1 MDCVAGS
8 RGRYQSGMKTSVIAR
23 RVSVPALALALWLAP
38 AAALAQDESAEAE
51 AAETGDAPQ
60 PIATETTVGEVY
72 TPADFTRF
80 APRNALDMLNQ
91 VPGFQ
96 LQQQQDDARGLGQAS
111 GNVLINGERLASKSD
126 TVVTQLSRVSADRVV
141 RIEIVD
147 GATFGIPGLSGQ
159 VANVITTGG
168 AISGRFEYR
177 AVWRPK
183 YARPSYGGG
192 EVSVTGTSGNIE
204 WTGAYSHGTGRGGAG
219 GGRGTFIYDG
229 AGNLVETHETLLWF
243 KGEFPQLSGRMKWNV
258 PGGTIVNLSATGGLN
273 LTKFNDDEYRVP
285 VAGVPVFRDFLNVD
299 NGYFYDFSGDVD
311 FALGPGRLKLIGIER
326 FNQSDGPAT
335 SFFIYDDG
343 STTTGSRFW
352 TDNKSGERIARAEY
366 RWDMLG
372 GNWQLDGEAAFNRL
386 DRIATFGPLLANG
399 EFDNQ
404 PFAGGT
410 GGVTEDRY
418 ETILTHNR
426 TLASGLTMQ
435 LGAGGEYSQIAQ
447 SGPGGLT
454 REFWRPKGSL
464 TLAWTAQP
472 GLDLSLKLART
483 VGQLSFGAFLA
494 TADLQNN
501 NNNAGNVRLVPQQA
515 WEADLE
521 LKKNLGAWGSATLR
535 GYGRLIEDYIDIIPV
550 PGGESLGNID
560 GTARLLGLAANAT
573 INFDPVGWKG
583 AKITTGMNYEATSL
597 PDPLTGE
604 DRAFS
609 NHRRFR
615 NDTTLRWDVPQS
627 DWAMGLGFN
636 ATEIEPY
643 YRLFETGRNWEG
655 KIYTFGFIENK
666 DVFGLTVNLNVFNL
680 TSGHS
685 YNERFVYTG
694 LRDRSPLLFV
704 EDTENDV
711 STIYRIQVKGSF

>member
-1 MDCVAGS
+1 
-8 RGRYQSGMKTSVIAR
+8 MKTTVIAGR
-23 RVSVPALALALWLAP
+23 ASASALALAFLLAP
-38 AAALAQDESAEAE
+38 VTASAQDEGTETE
-51 AAETGDAPQ
+51 TGETGDAP
-60 PIATETTVGEVY
+60 PPVATETLVGEVY
-72 TPADFTRF
+72 TPADFVRF

-96 LQQQQDDARGLGQAS
+96 LQFQEEARGLGQAS
-111 GNVLINGERLASKSD
+111 ENVLINGARLASKSD
-126 TVVTQLSRVSADRVV
+126 TVVTQLSRISADRVV

-177 AVWRPK
+177 AVARPQ

-192 EVSVTGTSGNIE
+192 EISVTGTSGNVE
-204 WTGAYSHGTGRGGAG
+204 WTAAYSHGTGRGGAG

-229 AGNLVETHETLLWF
+229 DGNLIETHETLLWF
-243 KGEFPQLSGRMKWNV
+243 KGEFPRLSGRMKWNV
-258 PGGTIVNLSATGGLN
+258 PGGTIVNLSATGALN
-273 LTKFNDDEYRVP
+273 YTRFNDDEYRVP
-285 VAGVPVFRDFLNVD
+285 VAGTPVLRDFLNVD
-299 NGYFYDFSGDVD
+299 NGYSYDFSGDVD
-311 FALGPGRLKLIGIER
+311 FAFGPGRLKLIGIER

-335 SFFIYDDG
+335 SFFVPDDG
-343 STTTGSRFW
+343 SPTTGSRFW
-352 TDNKSGERIARAEY
+352 TDSESGERIARAEY

-372 GNWQLDGEAAFNRL
+372 GNWQLDAEAAFNRL
-386 DRIATFGPLLANG
+386 DRIATFGLLMPNG

-404 PFAGGT
+404 PFPGGT

-418 ETILTHNR
+418 ESILTHNR
-426 TLASGLTMQ
+426 TLAAGLTMQ
-435 LGAGGEYSQIAQ
+435 LGAGGEYSKIAQ

-521 LKKNLGAWGSATLR
+521 LKKNLGAWGSMTLR

-550 PGGESLGNID
+550 PGGESLGNIE
-560 GTARLLGLAANAT
+560 GTARLLGISGNAT
-573 INFDPVGWKG
+573 INLDPLGWKG
-583 AKITTGMNYEATSL
+583 AKITTSTRYDATSL
-597 PDPLTGE
+597 PDPLTGA
-604 DRAFS
+604 DRPFS
-609 NHRRFR
+609 SHNYFNH
-615 NDTTLRWDVPQS
+615 NTSLRWDVPDS
-627 DWAMGLGFN
+627 DWAIGAGFQSSLN
-636 ATEIEPY
+636 ERY
-643 YRLFETGRNWEG
+643 VRLFETGQSYEG
-655 KIYTFGFIENK
+655 PVYTSAFIEHK
-666 DVFGLTVNLNVFNL
+666 DVFGLTVNFNVFNL
-680 TSGHS
+680 TAGEN
-685 YNERFVYTG
+685 YIERIVYTG
-694 LRDRSPLLFV
+694 LRDRSPVLFV
-704 EDTENDV
+704 EDTRNDI
-711 STIYRIQVKGSF
+711 STIYQIRVKGNF